1 LPSFSNLPGSSLAE
15 LLSRAPV
22 LPVLVVEDVDTAVPL
37 ARALTAGG
45 LPVLEITLRTD
56 SALEVV
62 RRIAGEVPQAVVGV
76 GTVTRPAQL
85 EEAAEAGARFAVSP
99 GLPPA
104 LAAAAPDAPIP
115 LLPGVQTATE
125 AMAAQDLGFHLL
137 KLFPA
142 SVAGGV
148 AALKALGGPLPD
160 LRFCPTGGIS
170 ASTFREYLALPNVI
184 CVGGSWVAPPAAVAA
199 RDWQRITL
207 LAEEASS

>member
-1 LPSFSNLPGSSLAE
+1 MPPSQHPSSSPLAE

-22 LPVLVVEDVDTAVPL
+22 LPVLVVKQADDAVPL
-37 ARALTAGG
+37 ARALAAGG
-45 LPVLEITLRTD
+45 LPILEITLRTVD
-56 SALEVV
+56 ALEAV
-62 RRIAGEVPQAVVGV
+62 RRIAAEVPEAVVGV
-76 GTVTRPAQL
+76 GTVTHPAQL
-85 EEAAEAGARFAVSP
+85 DEAAKAGARFAVSP
-99 GLPPA
+99 GLPPT
-104 LAAAAPDAPIP
+104 LAAAASDAPIP

-170 ASTFREYLALPNVI
+170 AATFRDYLALPNVI
-184 CVGGSWVAPPAAVAA
+184 CVGGSWVAPAAAVAA
-199 RDWQRITL
+199 RDWQGITL
-207 LAEEASS
+207 LAKEASS